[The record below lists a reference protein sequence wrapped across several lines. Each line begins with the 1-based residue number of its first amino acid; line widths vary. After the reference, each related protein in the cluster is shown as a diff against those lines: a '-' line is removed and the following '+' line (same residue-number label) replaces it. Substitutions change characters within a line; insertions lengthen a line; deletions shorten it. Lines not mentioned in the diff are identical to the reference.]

1 MILVWISGIALFLM
15 MVVTVTDVAGRYF
28 SGRSL
33 TGSNEMIRMALA
45 VSVSS
50 ALPAVTK
57 SGAHITLELLVGQE
71 GHPLER
77 LRRILVNVIGAA
89 AYAFLTWFLWQAAM
103 EAHEFSEVIGYLE
116 LPRAPMILFGPRRDH
131 IVGLSECY
139 AGLLGAVDPGSY
151 RVIRAAEG
159 TMACVSD
166 AVEGWKRTCACA
178 LLISEDWLPASRTG
192 CRRCGGA

>member
-1 MILVWISGIALFLM
+1 MDASPQPARTDRNLTMILVWISGIALFLM

-57 SGAHITLELLVGQE
+57 AGAHITLELLVGQE

-116 LPRAPMILFGPRRDH
+116 LPRAPMILFMTFMTA
-131 IVGLSECY
+131 VC
-139 AGLLGAVDPGSY
+139 AGVMLEQAWQSITGGTAKDE
-151 RVIRAAEG
+151 AEEPQ
-159 TMACVSD
+159 A
-166 AVEGWKRTCACA
+166 
-178 LLISEDWLPASRTG
+178 
-192 CRRCGGA
+192 